1 MQKAS
6 RSTTPGPGV
15 LVLARLPSVRE
26 GLRKLLDS
34 EGFRPVRAAG
44 SAAEALPQILTLRP
58 DVAVVDIRL
67 ADSTAVEFCRAT
79 HRLVPSVRFL
89 LVASYE
95 DDLSVREAVLAGA
108 SGLVLRQLRRDVLV
122 SAVRRTADGETLI
135 NARVRSQIVRD
146 FSAAGTVDG
155 PVTSSLINLAPAER
169 DLLSLLAH
177 GRDDESISQALAV
190 PVGTVPVLVRTALT
204 KLGIDPQPHPGPQPY
219 EKRRTGSLRQPRSV
233 RTDART
239 PPEAGGTLRN
249 PLTSPRRVAP

>member
-1 MQKAS
+1 M
-6 RSTTPGPGV
+6 
-15 LVLARLPSVRE
+15 LARLPSVRE

-34 EGFRPVRAAG
+34 AGFSPVRAAG
-44 SAAEALPQILTLRP
+44 SAAEALPQILALRP

-79 HRLVPSVRFL
+79 HRLLPSVRFL

-122 SAVRRTADGETLI
+122 SAVRRTTDGETLI

-146 FSAAGTVDG
+146 FAAAGTVDG
-155 PVTSSLINLAPAER
+155 QARPVTLSLVNLAPAER

-177 GRDDESISQALAV
+177 GRDDESISEALAV
-190 PVGTVPVLVRTALT
+190 PVETVPVLVRTALT
-204 KLGIDPQPHPGPQPY
+204 KLGIDPQPH
-219 EKRRTGSLRQPRSV
+219 R
-233 RTDART
+233 
-239 PPEAGGTLRN
+239 GT
-249 PLTSPRRVAP
+249 SAK